1 MKVTN
6 DERHKSN
13 PFFMMLSKINASPIP
28 RIRALKDT
36 RDKEA
41 SYIAKKLRV
50 HPKFMGVSGSVM
62 TLTIETLKQKRD
74 EYMTMVREIR
84 NIQLQ
89 GATEM
94 MKIIK

>member
-41 SYIAKKLRV
+41 SYIAKKLR
-50 HPKFMGVSGSVM
+50 P
-62 TLTIETLKQKRD
+62 
-74 EYMTMVREIR
+74 
-84 NIQLQ
+84 
-89 GATEM
+89 
-94 MKIIK
+94 